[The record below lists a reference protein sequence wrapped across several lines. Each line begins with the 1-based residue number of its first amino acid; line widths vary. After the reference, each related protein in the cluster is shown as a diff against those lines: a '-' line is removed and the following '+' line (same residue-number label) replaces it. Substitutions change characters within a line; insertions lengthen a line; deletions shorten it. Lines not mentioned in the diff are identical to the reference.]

1 MNCVQQ
7 QRQGMLVLV
16 RINVVSAQLFFSP
29 FQCYYIKVNNLN
41 KSIRDILPEQVKKK
55 GIVAYLIV
63 QLGH

>member
-1 MNCVQQ
+1 
-7 QRQGMLVLV
+7 MLVLV
-16 RINVVSAQLFFSP
+16 RINVVSVQLFFSP

-55 GIVAYLIV
+55 GIVAYLIL